1 MMKVGFILI
10 MQLLSFYCECSQVKH
25 KDFMSEFKDFA
36 AKTRGGGQNIL
47 YFENLDIDYDQ
58 FMKYDFQY
66 RITRNSSW
74 CEVTSLFQSIQLIYS
89 LEVVG
94 FTNYQ

>member
-36 AKTRGGGQNIL
+36 AKTRRGQNIL
-47 YFENLDIDYDQ
+47 YFENLDIDYDM
-58 FMKYDFQY
+58 FMKYNFKY

-74 CEVTSLFQSIQLIYS
+74 CEVTSLFQSIQLINS
-89 LEVVG
+89 FQVVG

>member
-10 MQLLSFYCECSQVKH
+10 MQLLLFYCECSQVKH

-36 AKTRGGGQNIL
+36 AKTRRGQNVL

-74 CEVTSLFQSIQLIYS
+74 CEVTSLFQSIQLIS
-89 LEVVG
+89 SFQVVG